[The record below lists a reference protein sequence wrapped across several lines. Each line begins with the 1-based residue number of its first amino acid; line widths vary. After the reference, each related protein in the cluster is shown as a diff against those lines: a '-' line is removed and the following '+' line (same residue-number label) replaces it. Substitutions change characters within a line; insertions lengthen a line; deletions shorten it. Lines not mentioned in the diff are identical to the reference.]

1 MHRIQGDIVRTT
13 SLQVSGYRFLLRRL
27 ELALVIGDP
36 RMAHDPLRAQRRSI
50 GVGLLLS
57 ALIAGGA
64 VMLSLLRPAPS
75 IDDAALVADEQ
86 GSLHVRLEDGFHP
99 VSNVA
104 SARLVLRQPVEVKNS
119 TAALIQEGNGGA
131 PMGPAVGIGHVPG
144 LNPAPLRQ
152 WLVCDTSEAAGKPD
166 TLQVRAVGEAESYQR
181 GVVRSGKAVWLIDGT
196 KRSLAEGGAA
206 RALGAVEIPMAAEL
220 LNRFDEQA
228 DSLLPRGLSGLKK
241 PFHRAGTVAHA
252 GDRAFLVG
260 RGGVSEVTGP
270 RREYVEALAPGGSF
284 DAELGAVMAQPT
296 IDLLPNVPDREASWA
311 HPEQTCLGE
320 KGLAEPAGDADE
332 AGDGK
337 RAGAADGAADGAG
350 DAAGDGPAD
359 EAGADGKDGSK
370 DAGAADG
377 ADEAAAQDPR
387 AVYAGP
393 AGTSALLTERGFFLV
408 DATGTRFT
416 VGKAEDLT
424 ALGFTEHT
432 QVPWRVIS
440 GLPEGGVLSEANARA
455 TSTSTNATANTA
467 ESTNGTR

>member
-1 MHRIQGDIVRTT
+1 MRTT

-75 IDDAALVADEQ
+75 IDDAALVADEH

-144 LNPAPLRQ
+144 LNPAPVRQ

-166 TLQVRAVGEAESYQR
+166 TLQVRAVGEVESYQR
-181 GVVRSGKAVWLIDGT
+181 GVVRSGETVWLIDGT

-206 RALGAVEIPMAAEL
+206 RALGAVEIPMAPEL
-220 LNRFDEQA
+220 LNRFDEKA
-228 DSLLPRGLSGLKK
+228 DSLIPRGHSGLKK

-260 RGGVSEVTGP
+260 HGGVSEVTGP
-270 RREYVEALAPGGSF
+270 RREYVEALAGGGSF
-284 DAELGAVMAQPT
+284 DAELGAVMAQPM
-296 IDLLPNVPDREASWA
+296 IDLLSNVPDREAAWA
-311 HPEQTCLGE
+311 HPEQVCLGE
-320 KGLAEPAGDADE
+320 RGLAEPAGD
-332 AGDGK
+332 GDGK
-337 RAGAADGAADGAG
+337 RAGA
-350 DAAGDGPAD
+350 GDGPAD
-359 EAGADGKDGSK
+359 GSGTEGKDEG
-370 DAGAADG
+370 AG
-377 ADEAAAQDPR
+377 QDPR
-387 AVYAGP
+387 AAYAGP

-455 TSTSTNATANTA
+455 TSTSTKATANTA
-467 ESTNGTR
+467 ESANGTR

>member
-206 RALGAVEIPMAAEL
+206 RALGAVEISMAPEL
-220 LNRFDEQA
+220 LNRFDEQG
-228 DSLLPRGLSGLKK
+228 DSLIPRGLSGLKK

-284 DAELGAVMAQPT
+284 DADLGAVMAQPT
-296 IDLLPNVPDREASWA
+296 VDLLPNVPDREVSWA
-311 HPEQTCLGE
+311 HPEYSCLGE
-320 KGLAEPAGDADE
+320 KGLAEPAGDGE
-332 AGDGK
+332 GEGAGDSGGSGDGSGA
-337 RAGAADGAADGAG
+337 RAGAG
-350 DAAGDGPAD
+350 DKEEGQAP
-359 EAGADGKDGSK
+359 
-370 DAGAADG
+370 
-377 ADEAAAQDPR
+377 DPR
-387 AVYAGP
+387 AAYAGP
-393 AGTSALLTERGFFLV
+393 AGTSALLTERGFFLI

-455 TSTSTNATANTA
+455 TSTSTRATANTA

>member
-1 MHRIQGDIVRTT
+1 MRTT

-50 GVGLLLS
+50 GVGFLVS

-75 IDDAALVADEQ
+75 IYDAALVADEQ

-144 LNPAPLRQ
+144 LNPAPVQQ

-166 TLQVRAVGEAESYQR
+166 TLQVKAVGKVESYQR
-181 GVVRSGKAVWLIDGT
+181 GVVRSGKAVWLIDGA

-206 RALGAVEIPMAAEL
+206 RALGAVEIPMAPEL

-228 DSLLPRGLSGLKK
+228 DSLIPRGLSGLKK

-284 DAELGAVMAQPT
+284 DSELGAVMAQPT
-296 IDLLPNVPDREASWA
+296 VELLPNVPDREVSWA
-311 HPEQTCLGE
+311 HPEHSCLGE
-320 KGLAEPAGDADE
+320 KGLAEPAGDGQGE
-332 AGDGK
+332 ST
-337 RAGAADGAADGAG
+337 GATQGAADGAG
-350 DAAGDGPAD
+350 AGTGGTG
-359 EAGADGKDGSK
+359 EAS
-370 DAGAADG
+370 
-377 ADEAAAQDPR
+377 AQDPR
-387 AVYAGP
+387 AAYAGP
-393 AGTSALLTERGFFLV
+393 AGTSALLTERGFFLI

-455 TSTSTNATANTA
+455 TSTSTKATANTA

>member
-1 MHRIQGDIVRTT
+1 MRTT

-104 SARLVLRQPVEVKNS
+104 SARLMLRQPVEVKNS

-144 LNPAPLRQ
+144 LNPAPVQQ

-166 TLQVRAVGEAESYQR
+166 TLQVRAVGEVESYQR

-206 RALGAVEIPMAAEL
+206 RALGAVEISMAPEL
-220 LNRFDEQA
+220 LNRFDEQG
-228 DSLLPRGLSGLKK
+228 DSLIPRGLSGLKK

-284 DAELGAVMAQPT
+284 DADLAAVMAQPT
-296 IDLLPNVPDREASWA
+296 VDLLPNVPDREVSWA
-311 HPEQTCLGE
+311 HPEHSCLGE
-320 KGLAEPAGDADE
+320 KGLAES
-332 AGDGK
+332 AGDGEGEGAGDSGGSGDGSGA
-337 RAGAADGAADGAG
+337 RAGAG
-350 DAAGDGPAD
+350 DKEEGQAP
-359 EAGADGKDGSK
+359 
-370 DAGAADG
+370 
-377 ADEAAAQDPR
+377 DPR
-387 AVYAGP
+387 AAYAGP
-393 AGTSALLTERGFFLV
+393 AGTSALLTERGFFLI

-455 TSTSTNATANTA
+455 TSTSTRATANTA

>member
-1 MHRIQGDIVRTT
+1 MRTT

-144 LNPAPLRQ
+144 LNPAPVQQ

-166 TLQVRAVGEAESYQR
+166 TLQVKAVGKVESYQR
-181 GVVRSGKAVWLIDGT
+181 GVVRSGKAVWLIDGA
-196 KRSLAEGGAA
+196 KRTLAEGGAA
-206 RALGAVEIPMAAEL
+206 RALGAVEIPMAPEL

-228 DSLLPRGLSGLKK
+228 DSLIPRGLSGLKK

-284 DAELGAVMAQPT
+284 DSELGAVMAQPT
-296 IDLLPNVPDREASWA
+296 VELLPNVPDREVSWA
-311 HPEQTCLGE
+311 HPEHSCLGE
-320 KGLAEPAGDADE
+320 KGLAEPAGDGQGE
-332 AGDGK
+332 ST
-337 RAGAADGAADGAG
+337 GATQGAADGAG
-350 DAAGDGPAD
+350 AGTGGTG
-359 EAGADGKDGSK
+359 EAS
-370 DAGAADG
+370 
-377 ADEAAAQDPR
+377 AQDPR
-387 AVYAGP
+387 AAYAGP
-393 AGTSALLTERGFFLV
+393 AGTSALLTERGFFLI

-455 TSTSTNATANTA
+455 TSTSTKATANTA

>member
-1 MHRIQGDIVRTT
+1 MRTT

-50 GVGLLLS
+50 GVGFLVS

-144 LNPAPLRQ
+144 LNPAPVQQ

-166 TLQVRAVGEAESYQR
+166 TLQVKAVGKVESYQR
-181 GVVRSGKAVWLIDGT
+181 GVVHSGKAVWLIDGA
-196 KRSLAEGGAA
+196 KRTLAEGGAA
-206 RALGAVEIPMAAEL
+206 RALGAVEIPMAPEL

-228 DSLLPRGLSGLKK
+228 DSLIPRGLSGLKK

-296 IDLLPNVPDREASWA
+296 VELLPNVPDREVSWA
-311 HPEQTCLGE
+311 HPEQSCLGE
-320 KGLAEPAGDADE
+320 KGLAEPAGDGQGE
-332 AGDGK
+332 ST
-337 RAGAADGAADGAG
+337 GATQGAADGAG
-350 DAAGDGPAD
+350 AGTGGTG
-359 EAGADGKDGSK
+359 EAS
-370 DAGAADG
+370 
-377 ADEAAAQDPR
+377 AQDPR
-387 AVYAGP
+387 AAYAGP
-393 AGTSALLTERGFFLV
+393 AGTSALLTERGFFLI

-455 TSTSTNATANTA
+455 TSTSTKATANTA

>member
-1 MHRIQGDIVRTT
+1 MRTT

-50 GVGLLLS
+50 GVGFLVS

-104 SARLVLRQPVEVKNS
+104 SARLMLRQPVEVKNS

-144 LNPAPLRQ
+144 LNPAPVQQ

-166 TLQVRAVGEAESYQR
+166 TLQVKAVEEVESYQR

-206 RALGAVEIPMAAEL
+206 RALGAVEISMAPEL
-220 LNRFDEQA
+220 LNRFDEQG
-228 DSLLPRGLSGLKK
+228 DSLIPRGLSGLKK

-284 DAELGAVMAQPT
+284 DADLGAVMAQPT
-296 IDLLPNVPDREASWA
+296 VDLLPNVPDREVSWA
-311 HPEQTCLGE
+311 HPEYSCLGE
-320 KGLAEPAGDADE
+320 KGLAEPAGDGE
-332 AGDGK
+332 GEGAGDSGGSGDGSGA
-337 RAGAADGAADGAG
+337 RAGAG
-350 DAAGDGPAD
+350 DKEEGQAP
-359 EAGADGKDGSK
+359 
-370 DAGAADG
+370 
-377 ADEAAAQDPR
+377 DPR
-387 AVYAGP
+387 AAYAGP
-393 AGTSALLTERGFFLV
+393 AGTSALLTERGFFLI

-455 TSTSTNATANTA
+455 TSTSTRATANTA

>member
-1 MHRIQGDIVRTT
+1 MRTT

-50 GVGLLLS
+50 GVGFLVS

-104 SARLVLRQPVEVKNS
+104 SARLMLRQPVEVKNS

-144 LNPAPLRQ
+144 LNPAPVQQ

-166 TLQVRAVGEAESYQR
+166 TLQVRAVGAVESYQR

-206 RALGAVEIPMAAEL
+206 RALGAVEISMAPEL
-220 LNRFDEQA
+220 LNRFDEQG
-228 DSLLPRGLSGLKK
+228 DSLIPRGLSGLKK

-284 DAELGAVMAQPT
+284 DADLGAVMAQPT
-296 IDLLPNVPDREASWA
+296 VDLLPNVPDREVSWA
-311 HPEQTCLGE
+311 HPEHSCLGE
-320 KGLAEPAGDADE
+320 KGLAEPAGDGE
-332 AGDGK
+332 GEGAGDSGGSGDGSGA
-337 RAGAADGAADGAG
+337 RAGAG
-350 DAAGDGPAD
+350 DKEEGQAP
-359 EAGADGKDGSK
+359 
-370 DAGAADG
+370 
-377 ADEAAAQDPR
+377 DPR
-387 AVYAGP
+387 AAYAGP
-393 AGTSALLTERGFFLV
+393 AGTSALLTERGFFLI

-440 GLPEGGVLSEANARA
+440 GLSEGGVLSEANARA
-455 TSTSTNATANTA
+455 TSTSTRATANTA

>member
-1 MHRIQGDIVRTT
+1 MRTT

-50 GVGLLLS
+50 GVGFLVS

-104 SARLVLRQPVEVKNS
+104 SARLMLRQPVEVKNS

-144 LNPAPLRQ
+144 LNPAPVQQ

-166 TLQVRAVGEAESYQR
+166 TLQVRAVGEVESYQR
-181 GVVRSGKAVWLIDGT
+181 GVVRAGKAVWLSDGT

-206 RALGAVEIPMAAEL
+206 RALGAMEISMAPEL
-220 LNRFDEQA
+220 LNRFDEQG
-228 DSLLPRGLSGLKK
+228 DSLIPRGLSGLKK

-284 DAELGAVMAQPT
+284 DADLGAVMAQPT
-296 IDLLPNVPDREASWA
+296 VDLLPNVPDREVSWA
-311 HPEQTCLGE
+311 HPEHSCLGE
-320 KGLAEPAGDADE
+320 KGLAEPAGDGDGKSTGTDGD
-332 AGDGK
+332 GDGK
-337 RAGAADGAADGAG
+337 RTGAGDGAAGGEADGSAGGAG
-350 DAAGDGPAD
+350 TGGAGT
-359 EAGADGKDGSK
+359 GSK
-370 DAGAADG
+370 DEG
-377 ADEAAAQDPR
+377 AAQDPR
-387 AVYAGP
+387 AAYAGP

-455 TSTSTNATANTA
+455 TSTSTKATANTA
-467 ESTNGTR
+467 ESANGTR

>member
-1 MHRIQGDIVRTT
+1 MRTT

-50 GVGLLLS
+50 GVGFLVS

-104 SARLVLRQPVEVKNS
+104 SARLMLRQPVEVKNS

-144 LNPAPLRQ
+144 LNPAPVQQ

-166 TLQVRAVGEAESYQR
+166 TLQVRAVEEVESYQR

-206 RALGAVEIPMAAEL
+206 RALGAVEISMAPEL
-220 LNRFDEQA
+220 LNRFDEQG
-228 DSLLPRGLSGLKK
+228 DSLIPRGLSGLKK

-284 DAELGAVMAQPT
+284 DADLGAVIAQPT
-296 IDLLPNVPDREASWA
+296 VDLLPNVPDREVSWA
-311 HPEQTCLGE
+311 HPEHSCLGE
-320 KGLAEPAGDADE
+320 KGLAEPAGDGE
-332 AGDGK
+332 GEGAGDSGGSGDGSGA
-337 RAGAADGAADGAG
+337 RAGAG
-350 DAAGDGPAD
+350 DKEEGPAP
-359 EAGADGKDGSK
+359 
-370 DAGAADG
+370 
-377 ADEAAAQDPR
+377 DPR
-387 AVYAGP
+387 AAYAGP
-393 AGTSALLTERGFFLV
+393 AGTSALLTERGFFLI

-455 TSTSTNATANTA
+455 TSTSTRATANTA

>member
-1 MHRIQGDIVRTT
+1 MRTT

-50 GVGLLLS
+50 GVGFLVS

-144 LNPAPLRQ
+144 LNPAPVQQ

-166 TLQVRAVGEAESYQR
+166 TLQVKAVGKVESYQR
-181 GVVRSGKAVWLIDGT
+181 GVVHSGKAVWLIDGA

-206 RALGAVEIPMAAEL
+206 RALGAVEIPMAPEL

-228 DSLLPRGLSGLKK
+228 DSLIPRGLSGLKK

-296 IDLLPNVPDREASWA
+296 VELLPNVPDREVSWA
-311 HPEQTCLGE
+311 HPEHSCLGE
-320 KGLAEPAGDADE
+320 KGLAEPAGDGQGE
-332 AGDGK
+332 ST
-337 RAGAADGAADGAG
+337 GATQGAADGAG
-350 DAAGDGPAD
+350 AGTGGTG
-359 EAGADGKDGSK
+359 EAS
-370 DAGAADG
+370 
-377 ADEAAAQDPR
+377 AQDPR
-387 AVYAGP
+387 AAYAGP
-393 AGTSALLTERGFFLV
+393 AGTSALLTERGFFLI

-455 TSTSTNATANTA
+455 TSTSTKATANTA

>member
-50 GVGLLLS
+50 GVGFLVS

-104 SARLVLRQPVEVKNS
+104 SARLMLRQPVEVKNS

-144 LNPAPLRQ
+144 LNPAPVQQ

-166 TLQVRAVGEAESYQR
+166 TLQVRAVGEVESYQR

-206 RALGAVEIPMAAEL
+206 RALGAVEISMAPEL
-220 LNRFDEQA
+220 LNRFDEQG
-228 DSLLPRGLSGLKK
+228 DSLIPRGLSGLKK

-284 DAELGAVMAQPT
+284 DADLGAVMAQPT
-296 IDLLPNVPDREASWA
+296 VDLLPNVPDREVSWA
-311 HPEQTCLGE
+311 HPEHSCLGE
-320 KGLAEPAGDADE
+320 KGLAEPAGDGE
-332 AGDGK
+332 GEGAGDSGGSGDGSGA
-337 RAGAADGAADGAG
+337 RAGAG
-350 DAAGDGPAD
+350 DKEEGQAP
-359 EAGADGKDGSK
+359 
-370 DAGAADG
+370 
-377 ADEAAAQDPR
+377 DPR
-387 AVYAGP
+387 AAYAGP
-393 AGTSALLTERGFFLV
+393 AGTSALLTERGFFLI

-455 TSTSTNATANTA
+455 TSTSTRATANTA

>member
-1 MHRIQGDIVRTT
+1 MRTT

-50 GVGLLLS
+50 GVGFLVS

-144 LNPAPLRQ
+144 LNPAPVQQ

-166 TLQVRAVGEAESYQR
+166 TLQVKAVGKVESYQR
-181 GVVRSGKAVWLIDGT
+181 GVVHSGKAVWLIDGA
-196 KRSLAEGGAA
+196 KRTLAEGGAA
-206 RALGAVEIPMAAEL
+206 RALGAVEIPMAPEL

-228 DSLLPRGLSGLKK
+228 DSLIPRGLSGLKK

-296 IDLLPNVPDREASWA
+296 VELLPNVPDREVSWA
-311 HPEQTCLGE
+311 HPEQSCLGE
-320 KGLAEPAGDADE
+320 KGLAEPAGDGQGE
-332 AGDGK
+332 ST
-337 RAGAADGAADGAG
+337 GATQGAADGAG
-350 DAAGDGPAD
+350 AGTGGTG
-359 EAGADGKDGSK
+359 EAS
-370 DAGAADG
+370 
-377 ADEAAAQDPR
+377 AQDPR
-387 AVYAGP
+387 AAYAGP
-393 AGTSALLTERGFFLV
+393 AGTSALLTERGFFLI

-455 TSTSTNATANTA
+455 TSTSTKATANTA
-467 ESTNGTR
+467 ESTNSTR

>member
-1 MHRIQGDIVRTT
+1 MRTT

-144 LNPAPLRQ
+144 LNPAPLRE

-166 TLQVRAVGEAESYQR
+166 TLQVRAVREAESYQR
-181 GVVRSGKAVWLIDGT
+181 GVVRSGKAVWLIHGT

-206 RALGAVEIPMAAEL
+206 RALGAAEIPMAPEL

-228 DSLLPRGLSGLKK
+228 DSLIPRGLSGLKK

-320 KGLAEPAGDADE
+320 KGLAEPAGDGDG

-337 RAGAADGAADGAG
+337 HAGAGGDGKHAGATDGAG
-350 DAAGDGPAD
+350 DRAGDGLA
-359 EAGADGKDGSK
+359 AGAGGDGKDEG
-370 DAGAADG
+370 AGDG
-377 ADEAAAQDPR
+377 ANEAAAQDPR
-387 AVYAGP
+387 AAYAGP
-393 AGTSALLTERGFFLV
+393 AGTSVLLTERGFFLV

>member
-1 MHRIQGDIVRTT
+1 MRTT

-50 GVGLLLS
+50 GVGFLVS

-144 LNPAPLRQ
+144 LNPAPVQQ

-166 TLQVRAVGEAESYQR
+166 TLQVKAVGKVESYQR
-181 GVVRSGKAVWLIDGT
+181 GVVHSGKAVWLIDGA
-196 KRSLAEGGAA
+196 KRTLAEGGAA
-206 RALGAVEIPMAAEL
+206 RALGAVEIPMAPEL

-228 DSLLPRGLSGLKK
+228 DSLIPRGLSGLKK

-284 DAELGAVMAQPT
+284 DSELGAVMAQPT
-296 IDLLPNVPDREASWA
+296 VELLPNVPDREVSWA
-311 HPEQTCLGE
+311 HPEHSCLGE
-320 KGLAEPAGDADE
+320 KGLAEPAGDGQGE
-332 AGDGK
+332 ST
-337 RAGAADGAADGAG
+337 GATQGAADGAG
-350 DAAGDGPAD
+350 AGTGGKEDGP
-359 EAGADGKDGSK
+359 
-370 DAGAADG
+370 
-377 ADEAAAQDPR
+377 AQDPR
-387 AVYAGP
+387 AAYAGP
-393 AGTSALLTERGFFLV
+393 AGTSALLTERGFFLI

-455 TSTSTNATANTA
+455 TSTSTKATANTA

>member
-1 MHRIQGDIVRTT
+1 MRTT

-86 GSLHVRLEDGFHP
+86 GSLHIRLEDGFHP

-144 LNPAPLRQ
+144 LNPAPVRQ

-166 TLQVRAVGEAESYQR
+166 TLQVRAVGEVESYQR

-206 RALGAVEIPMAAEL
+206 RALGAVEISMAPEL
-220 LNRFDEQA
+220 LNRFDEQG
-228 DSLLPRGLSGLKK
+228 DSLIPRGLSGLKK

-284 DAELGAVMAQPT
+284 DADLGAVMAQPT
-296 IDLLPNVPDREASWA
+296 VDLLPNVPDREVSWA
-311 HPEQTCLGE
+311 HPEHSCLGE
-320 KGLAEPAGDADE
+320 KGLAEPAGDGE
-332 AGDGK
+332 GEGAGDSGGSGDGSGA
-337 RAGAADGAADGAG
+337 RAGAG
-350 DAAGDGPAD
+350 DKEEGPAP
-359 EAGADGKDGSK
+359 
-370 DAGAADG
+370 
-377 ADEAAAQDPR
+377 DPR
-387 AVYAGP
+387 AAYAGP
-393 AGTSALLTERGFFLV
+393 AGTSALLTERGFFLI

-455 TSTSTNATANTA
+455 TSTSTRATANTA

>member
-1 MHRIQGDIVRTT
+1 MRTT

-27 ELALVIGDP
+27 ELALVIGDL

-50 GVGLLLS
+50 GVGFLVS

-144 LNPAPLRQ
+144 LNPAPVQQ

-166 TLQVRAVGEAESYQR
+166 TLQVKAVGKVESYQR
-181 GVVRSGKAVWLIDGT
+181 GVVHSGKAVWLIDGA
-196 KRSLAEGGAA
+196 KRTLAEGGAA
-206 RALGAVEIPMAAEL
+206 RALGAVEIPMAPEL

-228 DSLLPRGLSGLKK
+228 DSLIPRGLSGLKK

-284 DAELGAVMAQPT
+284 DSELGAVMAQPT
-296 IDLLPNVPDREASWA
+296 VELLPNVPDREVSWA
-311 HPEQTCLGE
+311 HPEHSCLGE
-320 KGLAEPAGDADE
+320 KGLAEPAGDGQGE
-332 AGDGK
+332 ST
-337 RAGAADGAADGAG
+337 GATQGAADGAG
-350 DAAGDGPAD
+350 AGTGGTG
-359 EAGADGKDGSK
+359 EAS
-370 DAGAADG
+370 
-377 ADEAAAQDPR
+377 AQDPR
-387 AVYAGP
+387 AAYAGP
-393 AGTSALLTERGFFLV
+393 AGTSALLTERGFFLI

-455 TSTSTNATANTA
+455 TSTSTKATANTA

>member
-1 MHRIQGDIVRTT
+1 MRTT

-144 LNPAPLRQ
+144 LNPAPLRE

-166 TLQVRAVGEAESYQR
+166 TLQVRAVGEVESYQR

-206 RALGAVEIPMAAEL
+206 RALGAVEISMAPEL
-220 LNRFDEQA
+220 LNRFDEQG
-228 DSLLPRGLSGLKK
+228 DSLIPRGLSGLKK

-284 DAELGAVMAQPT
+284 DADLGAVMAQPT
-296 IDLLPNVPDREASWA
+296 VDLLPNVPDREVSWA
-311 HPEQTCLGE
+311 HPEHSCLGE
-320 KGLAEPAGDADE
+320 KGLAEPAGDGE
-332 AGDGK
+332 GEGAGDSGGSGDGSGA
-337 RAGAADGAADGAG
+337 RAGAG
-350 DAAGDGPAD
+350 DKEEGPAP
-359 EAGADGKDGSK
+359 
-370 DAGAADG
+370 
-377 ADEAAAQDPR
+377 DPR
-387 AVYAGP
+387 AAYAGP
-393 AGTSALLTERGFFLV
+393 AGTSALLTERGFFLI

-455 TSTSTNATANTA
+455 TSTSTRATANTA

>member
-1 MHRIQGDIVRTT
+1 MRTT

-50 GVGLLLS
+50 GVGFLVS

-144 LNPAPLRQ
+144 LNPAPVQQ

-166 TLQVRAVGEAESYQR
+166 TLQVKAVGKVESYQR
-181 GVVRSGKAVWLIDGT
+181 GVVRSGKAVWLIDGA

-206 RALGAVEIPMAAEL
+206 RALGAVEIPMAPEL

-228 DSLLPRGLSGLKK
+228 DSLIPRGLSGLKK

-284 DAELGAVMAQPT
+284 DSELGAVMAQPT
-296 IDLLPNVPDREASWA
+296 VELLPNVPDREVSWA
-311 HPEQTCLGE
+311 HPEHSCLGE
-320 KGLAEPAGDADE
+320 KGLAEPAGDGQGE
-332 AGDGK
+332 ST
-337 RAGAADGAADGAG
+337 GATQGAADGAG
-350 DAAGDGPAD
+350 AGTGGTG
-359 EAGADGKDGSK
+359 EAS
-370 DAGAADG
+370 
-377 ADEAAAQDPR
+377 AQDPR
-387 AVYAGP
+387 AAYAGP
-393 AGTSALLTERGFFLV
+393 AGTSALLTERGFFLI

-455 TSTSTNATANTA
+455 TSTSTKATANTA

>member
-1 MHRIQGDIVRTT
+1 MRTT

-50 GVGLLLS
+50 GVGFLVS

-104 SARLVLRQPVEVKNS
+104 SARLMLRQPVEVKNS

-144 LNPAPLRQ
+144 LNPAPVQQ

-166 TLQVRAVGEAESYQR
+166 TLQVRAVGEVESYQR

-206 RALGAVEIPMAAEL
+206 RALGAVEISMAPEL
-220 LNRFDEQA
+220 LNRFDEQG
-228 DSLLPRGLSGLKK
+228 DSLIPRGLSGLKK

-260 RGGVSEVTGP
+260 HGGVSEVTGP

-284 DAELGAVMAQPT
+284 DADLGAVMAQPT
-296 IDLLPNVPDREASWA
+296 VDLLPNVPDREVSWA
-311 HPEQTCLGE
+311 HPEHSCLGE
-320 KGLAEPAGDADE
+320 KGLAEPAGDGE
-332 AGDGK
+332 GEGAGDSGGSGDGSGA
-337 RAGAADGAADGAG
+337 RAGAG
-350 DAAGDGPAD
+350 DKEEGQAP
-359 EAGADGKDGSK
+359 
-370 DAGAADG
+370 
-377 ADEAAAQDPR
+377 DPR
-387 AVYAGP
+387 AAYAGP
-393 AGTSALLTERGFFLV
+393 AGTSALLTERGFFLI

-455 TSTSTNATANTA
+455 TSTSTRATANTA

>member
-1 MHRIQGDIVRTT
+1 MRTT

-104 SARLVLRQPVEVKNS
+104 SARLMLRQPVEVKNS

-144 LNPAPLRQ
+144 LNPAPVQQ

-166 TLQVRAVGEAESYQR
+166 TLQVRAVGEVESYQR

-206 RALGAVEIPMAAEL
+206 RALGAVEISMAPEL
-220 LNRFDEQA
+220 LNRFDEQG
-228 DSLLPRGLSGLKK
+228 DSLIPRGLSGLKK

-284 DAELGAVMAQPT
+284 DADLGAVMAQPT
-296 IDLLPNVPDREASWA
+296 VDLLPNVPDREVSWA
-311 HPEQTCLGE
+311 HPEHSCLGE
-320 KGLAEPAGDADE
+320 KGLAEPAGDGE
-332 AGDGK
+332 GEGAGDSGGSGDGSGA
-337 RAGAADGAADGAG
+337 RAGAG
-350 DAAGDGPAD
+350 DKEEGPAP
-359 EAGADGKDGSK
+359 
-370 DAGAADG
+370 
-377 ADEAAAQDPR
+377 DPR
-387 AVYAGP
+387 TAYAGP
-393 AGTSALLTERGFFLV
+393 AGTSALLTERGFFLI

-455 TSTSTNATANTA
+455 TSTSTRATANTA

>member
-1 MHRIQGDIVRTT
+1 MRTT

-50 GVGLLLS
+50 GVGFLVS

-75 IDDAALVADEQ
+75 IDDVALVADEQ

-104 SARLVLRQPVEVKNS
+104 SARLMLRQPVEVKNS

-144 LNPAPLRQ
+144 LNPAPVQQ

-166 TLQVRAVGEAESYQR
+166 TLQVRAVGEVESYQR

-206 RALGAVEIPMAAEL
+206 RALGAVEISMAPEL
-220 LNRFDEQA
+220 LNRFDEQG
-228 DSLLPRGLSGLKK
+228 DSLIPRGLSGLKK

-284 DAELGAVMAQPT
+284 DADLGAVMAQPT
-296 IDLLPNVPDREASWA
+296 VDLLPNVPDREVSWA
-311 HPEQTCLGE
+311 HPEHSCLGE
-320 KGLAEPAGDADE
+320 KGLAEPAGDGE
-332 AGDGK
+332 GEGAGDSGGSGDGSGA
-337 RAGAADGAADGAG
+337 RAGAG
-350 DAAGDGPAD
+350 DKEEGPAP
-359 EAGADGKDGSK
+359 
-370 DAGAADG
+370 
-377 ADEAAAQDPR
+377 DPR
-387 AVYAGP
+387 AAYAGP
-393 AGTSALLTERGFFLV
+393 AGTSALLTERGFFLI

-455 TSTSTNATANTA
+455 TSTSTRATANTA

>member
-1 MHRIQGDIVRTT
+1 MRTT

-144 LNPAPLRQ
+144 LNPAPVRQ
-152 WLVCDTSEAAGKPD
+152 WLVCDTSEAAGKPN

-206 RALGAVEIPMAAEL
+206 RALGAVEIPMAPEL

-228 DSLLPRGLSGLKK
+228 DSLIPRGLSGLKK

-260 RGGVSEVTGP
+260 HGGVSEVTGP

-284 DAELGAVMAQPT
+284 DAELGAVMAQPM

-311 HPEQTCLGE
+311 HPEQTCLGK
-320 KGLAEPAGDADE
+320 KGLAEPAGDGDSAGTD
-332 AGDGK
+332 GDGDDK
-337 RAGAADGAADGAG
+337 RAGAADGA
-350 DAAGDGPAD
+350 GDGPAGGARTGGAAD
-359 EAGADGKDGSK
+359 RAGADGKDE
-370 DAGAADG
+370 GAV
-377 ADEAAAQDPR
+377 QNPR
-387 AVYAGP
+387 AAYAGP
-393 AGTSALLTERGFFLV
+393 AGTSALLTERGFFLI

-455 TSTSTNATANTA
+455 TSTSTKATANTA

>member
-1 MHRIQGDIVRTT
+1 MRTT

-86 GSLHVRLEDGFHP
+86 GSLHIRLEDGFHP

-144 LNPAPLRQ
+144 LNPAPVRQ

-166 TLQVRAVGEAESYQR
+166 TLQVRAVGEVESYQR

-206 RALGAVEIPMAAEL
+206 RALGAVEISMAPEL
-220 LNRFDEQA
+220 LNRFDEQG
-228 DSLLPRGLSGLKK
+228 DSLIPRGLSGLKK

-284 DAELGAVMAQPT
+284 DADLGAVMAQPT
-296 IDLLPNVPDREASWA
+296 VDLLPNVPDREVSWA
-311 HPEQTCLGE
+311 HPEHSCLGE
-320 KGLAEPAGDADE
+320 KGLAEPAGDGE
-332 AGDGK
+332 GEGAGDSGGSGDGSGA
-337 RAGAADGAADGAG
+337 RAGAG
-350 DAAGDGPAD
+350 DKEEGLAP
-359 EAGADGKDGSK
+359 
-370 DAGAADG
+370 
-377 ADEAAAQDPR
+377 DPR
-387 AVYAGP
+387 AAYAGP
-393 AGTSALLTERGFFLV
+393 AGTSALLTERGFFLI

-455 TSTSTNATANTA
+455 TSTSTRATANTA

>member
-1 MHRIQGDIVRTT
+1 MRTT
-13 SLQVSGYRFLLRRL
+13 SLQVSGYRFVLRRL

-131 PMGPAVGIGHVPG
+131 PMGPAVGIGYVPG
-144 LNPAPLRQ
+144 LTPAPVRQ

-181 GVVRSGKAVWLIDGT
+181 GVVRSGEAVWLIDGT

-206 RALGAVEIPMAAEL
+206 RALGAVEIPMAPEL
-220 LNRFDEQA
+220 LHRFDEQA
-228 DSLLPRGLSGLKK
+228 DSVIPRGLSGLKK

-284 DAELGAVMAQPT
+284 DVELGAVMTQPT
-296 IDLLPNVPDREASWA
+296 IDLLPNVPEREASWA

-320 KGLAEPAGDADE
+320 KGLAEPVGDGRDGD
-332 AGDGK
+332 GDGK
-337 RAGAADGAADGAG
+337 RAGE
-350 DAAGDGPAD
+350 GDGPAD
-359 EAGADGKDGSK
+359 RAGAGGKNGGKDE
-370 DAGAADG
+370 GA
-377 ADEAAAQDPR
+377 EQNPR
-387 AVYAGP
+387 AAYAGP

-455 TSTSTNATANTA
+455 TSTSTSAIANTA

>member
-1 MHRIQGDIVRTT
+1 MRTT

-50 GVGLLLS
+50 GVGFLVS

-144 LNPAPLRQ
+144 LNPAPVQQ

-166 TLQVRAVGEAESYQR
+166 TLQVKAVGKVESYQR
-181 GVVRSGKAVWLIDGT
+181 GVVRSGKAVWLIDGA

-206 RALGAVEIPMAAEL
+206 RALGAVEIPMAPEL

-228 DSLLPRGLSGLKK
+228 DSLIPRGLSGLKK

-284 DAELGAVMAQPT
+284 DSELGAVMAQPT
-296 IDLLPNVPDREASWA
+296 VELLPNVPDREVSWA
-311 HPEQTCLGE
+311 HPEQSCLGE
-320 KGLAEPAGDADE
+320 KGLAEPAGDGQGE
-332 AGDGK
+332 ST
-337 RAGAADGAADGAG
+337 GATQGAADGAG
-350 DAAGDGPAD
+350 AGTGGTG
-359 EAGADGKDGSK
+359 EAS
-370 DAGAADG
+370 
-377 ADEAAAQDPR
+377 AQDPR
-387 AVYAGP
+387 AAYAGP
-393 AGTSALLTERGFFLV
+393 AGTSALLTERGFFLI

-455 TSTSTNATANTA
+455 TSTSTKATANTA
-467 ESTNGTR
+467 ESTNSTR

>member
-1 MHRIQGDIVRTT
+1 MRTT

-144 LNPAPLRQ
+144 LNPAPLRE

-166 TLQVRAVGEAESYQR
+166 TLQVRAVREAESYQR

-206 RALGAVEIPMAAEL
+206 RALGAAEIPMAPEL

-228 DSLLPRGLSGLKK
+228 DSLIPRGLSGLKK

-320 KGLAEPAGDADE
+320 KGLAEPAGDGDG

-337 RAGAADGAADGAG
+337 HAGAADGAG
-350 DAAGDGPAD
+350 DRAGDGLA
-359 EAGADGKDGSK
+359 AGAGGDGKDEG
-370 DAGAADG
+370 AGDG
-377 ADEAAAQDPR
+377 ANEAAAQDPR
-387 AVYAGP
+387 AAYAGP
-393 AGTSALLTERGFFLV
+393 AGTSVLLTERGFFLV

>member
-1 MHRIQGDIVRTT
+1 MRTT

-50 GVGLLLS
+50 GVGFLVS

-104 SARLVLRQPVEVKNS
+104 SARLMLRQPVEVKNS

-144 LNPAPLRQ
+144 LNPAPVQQ

-166 TLQVRAVGEAESYQR
+166 TLQVRAVEEVESYQR

-206 RALGAVEIPMAAEL
+206 RALGAVEISMAPEL
-220 LNRFDEQA
+220 LNRFDEQG
-228 DSLLPRGLSGLKK
+228 DSLIPRGLSGLKK

-284 DAELGAVMAQPT
+284 DADLGAVMAQPT
-296 IDLLPNVPDREASWA
+296 VDLLPNVPDREVSWA
-311 HPEQTCLGE
+311 HPEHSCLGE
-320 KGLAEPAGDADE
+320 KGLAEPAGDGE
-332 AGDGK
+332 GEGAGDSGGSGDGSGA
-337 RAGAADGAADGAG
+337 RAGAG
-350 DAAGDGPAD
+350 DKEEGQAP
-359 EAGADGKDGSK
+359 
-370 DAGAADG
+370 
-377 ADEAAAQDPR
+377 DPR
-387 AVYAGP
+387 AAYAGP
-393 AGTSALLTERGFFLV
+393 AGTSALLTERGFFLI

-455 TSTSTNATANTA
+455 TSTSTRATANTA

>member
-1 MHRIQGDIVRTT
+1 MRTT

-144 LNPAPLRQ
+144 LNPAPVRQ

-166 TLQVRAVGEAESYQR
+166 TLQVRAVGEVESYQR

-206 RALGAVEIPMAAEL
+206 RALGAVEISMAPEL
-220 LNRFDEQA
+220 LNRFDEQG
-228 DSLLPRGLSGLKK
+228 DSLIPRGLSGLKK

-284 DAELGAVMAQPT
+284 DADLGAVMAQPT
-296 IDLLPNVPDREASWA
+296 VDLLPNVPDREVSWA
-311 HPEQTCLGE
+311 HPEHSCLGE
-320 KGLAEPAGDADE
+320 KGLAEPAGDGE
-332 AGDGK
+332 GEGAGDSGGSGDGSGA
-337 RAGAADGAADGAG
+337 RAGAG
-350 DAAGDGPAD
+350 DKEEGQAP
-359 EAGADGKDGSK
+359 
-370 DAGAADG
+370 
-377 ADEAAAQDPR
+377 DPR
-387 AVYAGP
+387 AAYAGP
-393 AGTSALLTERGFFLV
+393 AGTSALLTERGFFLI

-455 TSTSTNATANTA
+455 TSTSTRATANTA

>member
-1 MHRIQGDIVRTT
+1 MRTT

-50 GVGLLLS
+50 GVGFLVS

-104 SARLVLRQPVEVKNS
+104 SARLMLRQPVEVKNS

-144 LNPAPLRQ
+144 LNPAPVQQ

-166 TLQVRAVGEAESYQR
+166 TLQVRAVEEVESYQR

-206 RALGAVEIPMAAEL
+206 RALGAVEISMAPEL
-220 LNRFDEQA
+220 LNRFDEQG
-228 DSLLPRGLSGLKK
+228 DSLIPRGLSGLKK

-284 DAELGAVMAQPT
+284 DAELGAVMAQPM

-311 HPEQTCLGE
+311 HPEQSCLGE
-320 KGLAEPAGDADE
+320 KGLAEPAGDGDGD
-332 AGDGK
+332 GDGK
-337 RAGAADGAADGAG
+337 RTGAGDGAAGGEAGGEADGSAGGAG
-350 DAAGDGPAD
+350 TESKDDAAG
-359 EAGADGKDGSK
+359 
-370 DAGAADG
+370 
-377 ADEAAAQDPR
+377 QDPR
-387 AVYAGP
+387 AAYAGP

-455 TSTSTNATANTA
+455 TSTSTKATANTA
-467 ESTNGTR
+467 ESANGTR

>member
-1 MHRIQGDIVRTT
+1 MRTT

-144 LNPAPLRQ
+144 LNPAPVRQ

-166 TLQVRAVGEAESYQR
+166 TLQVKAVEEVESYQR

-206 RALGAVEIPMAAEL
+206 RALGAVEISMAPEL
-220 LNRFDEQA
+220 LNRFDEQG
-228 DSLLPRGLSGLKK
+228 DSLIPRGLSGLKK

-284 DAELGAVMAQPT
+284 DADLGAVMAQPT
-296 IDLLPNVPDREASWA
+296 VDLLPNVPDREVSWA
-311 HPEQTCLGE
+311 HPEHSCLGE
-320 KGLAEPAGDADE
+320 KGLAEPAGDGE
-332 AGDGK
+332 GEGAGDSGGSGDGSGA
-337 RAGAADGAADGAG
+337 RAGAG
-350 DAAGDGPAD
+350 DKEEGQAP
-359 EAGADGKDGSK
+359 
-370 DAGAADG
+370 
-377 ADEAAAQDPR
+377 DPR
-387 AVYAGP
+387 AAYAGP
-393 AGTSALLTERGFFLV
+393 AGTSALLTERGFFLI

-455 TSTSTNATANTA
+455 TSTSTRATANTA

>member
-206 RALGAVEIPMAAEL
+206 RALGAVEIPMAPEL

-228 DSLLPRGLSGLKK
+228 DSLIPRGLSGLKK

-260 RGGVSEVTGP
+260 RGGVTEVTGP

-296 IDLLPNVPDREASWA
+296 IDLLPNVPDREAFWA

-320 KGLAEPAGDADE
+320 QGLAEPAGDAGE
-332 AGDGK
+332 AGK
-337 RAGAADGAADGAG
+337 SAGAADGAG
-350 DAAGDGPAD
+350 DGPAAGAD
-359 EAGADGKDGSK
+359 ADGKDE
-370 DAGAADG
+370 GADDG
-377 ADEAAAQDPR
+377 ANEAAAQDPR
-387 AVYAGP
+387 AAYAGP

>member
-1 MHRIQGDIVRTT
+1 MRTT

-27 ELALVIGDP
+27 ELALIIGDP

-144 LNPAPLRQ
+144 LNPAPVRQ

-166 TLQVRAVGEAESYQR
+166 TLQVRAVEEVESYQR

-206 RALGAVEIPMAAEL
+206 RALGAVEIPMAPEL

-228 DSLLPRGLSGLKK
+228 DSLIPRGLSGLKK

-260 RGGVSEVTGP
+260 HGGVSEVTGP

-284 DAELGAVMAQPT
+284 DAELGAVMAQPM
-296 IDLLPNVPDREASWA
+296 IDLLPNAPDREASWA
-311 HPEQTCLGE
+311 QPEQVCLGE
-320 KGLAEPAGDADE
+320 KGLAEPAGDGDGKRTGNDGD
-332 AGDGK
+332 GDGK
-337 RAGAADGAADGAG
+337 RAGAGDGAVGGEADGSAGGAG
-350 DAAGDGPAD
+350 GTGEGP
-359 EAGADGKDGSK
+359 
-370 DAGAADG
+370 
-377 ADEAAAQDPR
+377 AQDPR
-387 AVYAGP
+387 AAYAGP
-393 AGTSALLTERGFFLV
+393 AGTSALLTERGFFLI

-455 TSTSTNATANTA
+455 TSTSTKATANTA

>member
-1 MHRIQGDIVRTT
+1 MRTT

-50 GVGLLLS
+50 GVGFLVS

-104 SARLVLRQPVEVKNS
+104 SARLMLRQPVEVKNS

-144 LNPAPLRQ
+144 LNPAPVQQ

-166 TLQVRAVGEAESYQR
+166 TLQVRAVGEVESYQR

-206 RALGAVEIPMAAEL
+206 RALGAVEISMAPEL
-220 LNRFDEQA
+220 LNRFDEQG
-228 DSLLPRGLSGLKK
+228 DSLIPRGLSGLKK

-284 DAELGAVMAQPT
+284 DADLGAVMAQPT
-296 IDLLPNVPDREASWA
+296 VDLLPNVPDREVSWA
-311 HPEQTCLGE
+311 HPEHSCLGE
-320 KGLAEPAGDADE
+320 KGLAEPAGDGE
-332 AGDGK
+332 GEGAGDSGGSGDGSGA
-337 RAGAADGAADGAG
+337 RAGAG
-350 DAAGDGPAD
+350 DKEEGQAP
-359 EAGADGKDGSK
+359 
-370 DAGAADG
+370 
-377 ADEAAAQDPR
+377 DPR
-387 AVYAGP
+387 AAYAGP
-393 AGTSALLTERGFFLV
+393 AGTSALLTERGFFLI

-455 TSTSTNATANTA
+455 TSTSTRATANTA

>member
-1 MHRIQGDIVRTT
+1 MRTT

-50 GVGLLLS
+50 GVGFLVS

-144 LNPAPLRQ
+144 LNPAPVQQ

-166 TLQVRAVGEAESYQR
+166 TLQVKAVGKVESYQR
-181 GVVRSGKAVWLIDGT
+181 GVVRSGKAVWLIDGA

-206 RALGAVEIPMAAEL
+206 RALGAVEIPMAPEL

-228 DSLLPRGLSGLKK
+228 DSLIPRGLSGLKK

-284 DAELGAVMAQPT
+284 DSELGAVMAQPT
-296 IDLLPNVPDREASWA
+296 VELLPNVPDREVSWA
-311 HPEQTCLGE
+311 HPEQSCLGE
-320 KGLAEPAGDADE
+320 KGLAEPAGDGQGE
-332 AGDGK
+332 ST
-337 RAGAADGAADGAG
+337 GATQGAADGAG
-350 DAAGDGPAD
+350 AGTGGKEDGP
-359 EAGADGKDGSK
+359 
-370 DAGAADG
+370 
-377 ADEAAAQDPR
+377 AQDPR
-387 AVYAGP
+387 AAYAGP
-393 AGTSALLTERGFFLV
+393 AGTSALLTERGFFLI

-455 TSTSTNATANTA
+455 TSTSTKATANTA

>member
-1 MHRIQGDIVRTT
+1 MRTT

-50 GVGLLLS
+50 GVGFLVS

-144 LNPAPLRQ
+144 LNPAPVQQ

-166 TLQVRAVGEAESYQR
+166 TLQVKAVGKVESYQR
-181 GVVRSGKAVWLIDGT
+181 GVVRSGKAVWLIDGA

-206 RALGAVEIPMAAEL
+206 RALGAVEIPMAPEL

-228 DSLLPRGLSGLKK
+228 DSLIPRGLSGLKK

-284 DAELGAVMAQPT
+284 DSELGAVMAQPT
-296 IDLLPNVPDREASWA
+296 VELLPNVPDREVSWA
-311 HPEQTCLGE
+311 HPEHSCLGE
-320 KGLAEPAGDADE
+320 KGLAEPAGDGQGE
-332 AGDGK
+332 ST
-337 RAGAADGAADGAG
+337 GATQGAADGAG
-350 DAAGDGPAD
+350 AGTGGTG
-359 EAGADGKDGSK
+359 EAS
-370 DAGAADG
+370 
-377 ADEAAAQDPR
+377 AQDPR

-393 AGTSALLTERGFFLV
+393 AGTSALLTERGFFLI

-455 TSTSTNATANTA
+455 TSTSTKATANTA

>member
-1 MHRIQGDIVRTT
+1 MRTT

-50 GVGLLLS
+50 GVGFLVS
-57 ALIAGGA
+57 ALIAGGV

-144 LNPAPLRQ
+144 LNPAPVQQ

-166 TLQVRAVGEAESYQR
+166 TLQVKAVGKVESYQR
-181 GVVRSGKAVWLIDGT
+181 GVVRSGKAVWLIDGA

-206 RALGAVEIPMAAEL
+206 RALGAVEIPMAPEL

-228 DSLLPRGLSGLKK
+228 DSLIPRGLSGLKK

-284 DAELGAVMAQPT
+284 DSELGAVMAQPT
-296 IDLLPNVPDREASWA
+296 VELLPNVPDREVSWA
-311 HPEQTCLGE
+311 HPEQSCLGE
-320 KGLAEPAGDADE
+320 KGLAEPAGDGQGE
-332 AGDGK
+332 ST
-337 RAGAADGAADGAG
+337 GATQGAADGAG
-350 DAAGDGPAD
+350 AGTGGKEDGP
-359 EAGADGKDGSK
+359 
-370 DAGAADG
+370 
-377 ADEAAAQDPR
+377 AQDPR
-387 AVYAGP
+387 AAYAGP
-393 AGTSALLTERGFFLV
+393 AGTSALLTERGFFLI

-455 TSTSTNATANTA
+455 TSTSTKATANTA

>member
-1 MHRIQGDIVRTT
+1 MRTT

-50 GVGLLLS
+50 GVGFLVS

-144 LNPAPLRQ
+144 LNPAPVQQ

-166 TLQVRAVGEAESYQR
+166 TLQVKAVGKVESYQR
-181 GVVRSGKAVWLIDGT
+181 GVVHSGKAVWLIDGA

-206 RALGAVEIPMAAEL
+206 RALGAVEIPMAPEL

-228 DSLLPRGLSGLKK
+228 DSLIPRGLSGLKK

-284 DAELGAVMAQPT
+284 DSELGAVMAQPT
-296 IDLLPNVPDREASWA
+296 VELLPNVPDREVSWA
-311 HPEQTCLGE
+311 HPEHSCLGE
-320 KGLAEPAGDADE
+320 KGLAEPAGDGQGE
-332 AGDGK
+332 ST
-337 RAGAADGAADGAG
+337 GATQGAADGAG
-350 DAAGDGPAD
+350 AGTGGTG
-359 EAGADGKDGSK
+359 EAS
-370 DAGAADG
+370 
-377 ADEAAAQDPR
+377 AQDPR
-387 AVYAGP
+387 AAYAGP
-393 AGTSALLTERGFFLV
+393 AGTSALLTERGFFLI

-455 TSTSTNATANTA
+455 TSTSTKATANTA